1 MKKSE
6 EKWSGPGLIW
16 KSLLWRYSCM
26 KRLYQL
32 ILPASGRRFVG
43 DDDNGPDKDAYGG
56 LLDLCCG
63 ALTL

>member
-1 MKKSE
+1 
-6 EKWSGPGLIW
+6 
-16 KSLLWRYSCM
+16 M